1 MNRCIRFYK
10 IKNHCCSLNNIRL
23 LSYNNNK
30 STNDDDS
37 NGRLRV
43 LLKKFLLHV
52 HPDFFQQHKQE
63 QLCNETNI
71 KTLLALDVFNN
82 SNNKND
88 SSMPFRSDQTTT
100 NTRTLIFYIKASS
113 VTENPRRIKISIHRV
128 EESIREV
135 LETLGVDDLPPRP
148 ESSSSSSSYISS
160 NPIEV
165 SAFLDTLIDRK
176 ELMIWRQQR
185 MLSFL
190 KMNDTLK
197 EVLGVNHIDMR
208 LSWSAQNNAYLM
220 MHLLRLI
227 ESERNSMCL
236 PWTGLS
242 LIFTADDCT
251 SHPINYIE
259 GEVQINPTHVP
270 AQWISVLRGV
280 DNDIINKSAAF
291 KSEMMMMKESAELL
305 ATDQLRQTMLE
316 VLNNS
321 KQVSDSVINNDELRM
336 ILEGLTVSIKRGNT
350 IDNKWF
356 HHFLKSLLQVKRR
369 NPLDNLITS
378 EEKDADSISTINNS
392 KENSLMV
399 NPVHKF
405 WLQQLPLNIELV
417 IEHGHGTKLLR
428 TGQLR
433 VDARVTEQTFFDLIR
448 DQGLACISLIA
459 EQKRRETMINDMK
472 EEIKSTIGVQSI
484 EAGIG
489 VSSPKMET
497 CLIRLTDYINKTNNG
512 GKFRSLAGFSVKI
525 GKYIGFTDDGCC
537 IIPENWDL
545 Q

>member
-1 MNRCIRFYK
+1 MNRMMNRYIRCK
-10 IKNHCCSLNNIRL
+10 IRHHCSSLTSSIRL
-23 LSYNNNK
+23 LSYNK
-30 STNDDDS
+30 STTNDES

-52 HPDFFQQHKQE
+52 HPDFFHAHKQE
-63 QLCNETNI
+63 QLCNENNI

-82 SNNKND
+82 DNGGSV
-88 SSMPFRSDQTTT
+88 PFRNDQATM
-100 NTRTLIFYIKASS
+100 NTRTLIFYIKSS
-113 VTENPRRIKISIHRV
+113 ATEDKPRRIKISIHRV

-135 LETLGVDDLPPRP
+135 LETLGVDGLPPRP
-148 ESSSSSSSYISS
+148 DAQSSSSYVSS

-185 MLSFL
+185 MVNFL

-197 EVLGVNHIDMR
+197 EVLGVENIDLR
-208 LSWSAQNNAYLM
+208 LSWSAQNNSYLM
-220 MHLLRLI
+220 ASLLRLI
-227 ESERNSMCL
+227 ESERTSMCL

-242 LIFTADDCT
+242 LVFTADDCT
-251 SHPINYIE
+251 SHPIDAIE
-259 GEVQINPTHVP
+259 AEIKINPTHVP
-270 AQWISVLRGV
+270 AQWVSILTSV
-280 DNDIINKSAAF
+280 DNDIIKKAADF

-321 KQVSDSVINNDELRM
+321 KQASDSAINNDELRM
-336 ILEGLTVSIKRGNT
+336 ILEGLRVTIKRGNT

-356 HHFLKSLLQVKRR
+356 THFLKSLLQVKRR
-369 NPLDNLITS
+369 NPLDDLTIS
-378 EEKDADSISTINNS
+378 GDADSIDESNNS
-392 KENSLMV
+392 KETSLMV

-417 IEHGHGTKLLR
+417 VEHGHGTKLLR

-433 VDARVTEQTFFDLIR
+433 VDARVSESSFFALIR
-448 DQGLACISLIA
+448 DQGLASISLIA
-459 EQKRRETMINDMK
+459 AEKARDTIINEMK
-472 EEIKSTIGVQSI
+472 EEIKLTIGVQSI

-489 VSSPKMET
+489 ISSPTMEN
-497 CLIRLTDYINKTNNG
+497 CLVRLTDYINKSNNG
-512 GKFRSLAGFSVKI
+512 GKLRSLAGFSVKI

>member
-1 MNRCIRFYK
+1 MNRYIRFYK
-10 IKNHCCSLNNIRL
+10 IKNHCYALNNSISIRL

-30 STNDDDS
+30 STNNDDS

-52 HPDFFQQHKQE
+52 HPDFFQAHKQE

-82 SNNKND
+82 NND
-88 SSMPFRSDQTTT
+88 SSMPFRSDQTMT

-113 VTENPRRIKISIHRV
+113 VTEKPRRIKISIHRV

-135 LETLGVDDLPPRP
+135 LETLGITDLPPRL

-185 MLSFL
+185 MINFL

-197 EVLGVNHIDMR
+197 EVLGVTHIDMR

-220 MHLLRLI
+220 ASLLRLI
-227 ESERNSMCL
+227 ESERNSMFL

-259 GEVQINPTHVP
+259 GEVQINPTQVP
-270 AQWISVLRGV
+270 AQWVSILRGV

-321 KQVSDSVINNDELRM
+321 KQASDSDINNDELRM

-369 NPLDNLITS
+369 NPLDDLITS
-378 EEKDADSISTINNS
+378 EEEDADSISTINN

-399 NPVHKF
+399 NPVHKI

-417 IEHGHGTKLLR
+417 IEHGRGTKLLK

-433 VDARVTEQTFFDLIR
+433 VDARVDELTFFDFIR
-448 DQGLACISLIA
+448 DKGLASISLIA

-489 VSSPKMET
+489 ISSPTMET
-497 CLIRLTDYINKTNNG
+497 CLVRLTDYINKTKG
-512 GKFRSLAGFSVKI
+512 GKLRSLAGFNVRI

>member
-1 MNRCIRFYK
+1 MLNAILGK
-10 IKNHCCSLNNIRL
+10 SGILQLNNSISIRS

-30 STNDDDS
+30 STSNDDS

-52 HPDFFQQHKQE
+52 HPDFFQSHKHE
-63 QLCNETNI
+63 QLCNENNI

-82 SNNKND
+82 NSD
-88 SSMPFRSDQTTT
+88 SSIPFRSDQTTT

-113 VTENPRRIKISIHRV
+113 VNEKPRRIKISIHRV

-176 ELMIWRQQR
+176 ELMIWRRQR
-185 MLSFL
+185 MMNFL

-197 EVLGVNHIDMR
+197 EVLGVSHIDMR

-220 MHLLRLI
+220 ASLLRLI
-227 ESERNSMCL
+227 ESERNSMCI

-251 SHPINYIE
+251 SHPINFIE
-259 GEVQINPTHVP
+259 GEIKINPTHVP
-270 AQWISVLRGV
+270 AQWVSVLRGV
-280 DNDIINKSAAF
+280 DNDVINKSAAF

-321 KQVSDSVINNDELRM
+321 KQKSDSVINNDELRM
-336 ILEGLTVSIKRGNT
+336 ILEGLTVSIKKGYT
-350 IDNKWF
+350 IDNNWF

-369 NPLDNLITS
+369 NPLDNLIIS
-378 EEKDADSISTINNS
+378 EKDTGSIDTINNN
-392 KENSLMV
+392 KETSLMV

-448 DQGLACISLIA
+448 DQGLASISLIA
-459 EQKRRETMINDMK
+459 EQKRRETMINEMK

-484 EAGIG
+484 EPGIG
-489 VSSPKMET
+489 ISSPMMES
-497 CLIRLTDYINKTNNG
+497 CLFRLTDYINKTNNG
-512 GKFRSLAGFSVKI
+512 GKLRSLAGFSVKI
-525 GKYIGFTDDGCC
+525 GKYIGFTDDGSC

-545 Q
+545 K